1 MSKAQEEQQGDVVR
15 AEGRAEQG
23 GKDWGCR
30 KGLLRCGAGM
40 HIINVIVINPL
51 IILITLIIY

>member
-1 MSKAQEEQQGDVVR
+1 MSKAQEEQQGDVAR

-30 KGLLRCGAGM
+30 KGLLRCGVG
-40 HIINVIVINPL
+40 
-51 IILITLIIY
+51 Y